1 MKALEEKIL
10 RDGNVLPGNILQVSS
25 FLNHQLDTDFIME
38 MGQEIASLFEGC
50 GVNKILTV
58 ETSGIPIAFAAAAVM
73 HIPVVFAKKHKSDNL
88 SGGMYSATVH
98 SYTHNNDYK
107 MVVSKD
113 FLGPDDKLLI
123 VDDFLANGKAI
134 QGLIEIITQ
143 AGATLIG
150 CSCAIEKGFQKGG
163 DELRAKGIR
172 VESLAIVESMSDN
185 SLTFRS
191 M

>member
-10 RDGNVLPGNILQVSS
+10 REGKVLPGNILQVSS
-25 FLNHQLDTDFIME
+25 FLNHQLDAHFIME
-38 MGQEIASLFEGC
+38 MGREIADLFAGS

-73 HIPVVFAKKHKSDNL
+73 HLPVVFAKKHKSDNL
-88 SGGMYSATVH
+88 SGSMYSSIVH
-98 SYTHNNDYK
+98 SYTHNNDYR
-107 MVVSKD
+107 MVVSKS
-113 FLGPDDKLLI
+113 FLSENDRILI

-134 QGLIEIITQ
+134 QGLIDIIQQ
-143 AGATLIG
+143 AGAILVG

-172 VESLAIVESMSDN
+172 VESLAIVDSMSDD